1 MKTKPLI
8 YDPRIK
14 QNILLT
20 ENPNPA
26 LILLDLILRT
36 PCSFR
41 ASTLEE
47 IMERCGKLADLCD
60 EGISSKLAILERI
73 KAEDDGK

>member
-1 MKTKPLI
+1 MKTPPLI

-14 QNILLT
+14 QNIPLT
-20 ENPNPA
+20 EKPNPA

-41 ASTLEE
+41 TNTLEE
-47 IMERCGKLADLCD
+47 IMERCGKLADFCD
-60 EGISSKLAILERI
+60 ERAKV
-73 KAEDDGK
+73 EDDGK